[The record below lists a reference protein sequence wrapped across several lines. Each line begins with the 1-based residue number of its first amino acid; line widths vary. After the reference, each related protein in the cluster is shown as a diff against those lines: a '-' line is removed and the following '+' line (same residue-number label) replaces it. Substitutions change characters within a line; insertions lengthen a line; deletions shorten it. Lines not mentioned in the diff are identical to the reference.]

1 MTKSVFTVLL
11 TLSTFLLLI
20 STSADAH
27 HGWRWTSDTNVEVS
41 GVIESAKLGNPHGV
55 LVLNVNGDRWTAE
68 VGQPWRNQRAGLT
81 EELMSVGTDI
91 KIEGQRST
99 DPDELLVKAE
109 SVVIDGKRYVLYP
122 NRS

>member
-1 MTKSVFTVLL
+1 
-11 TLSTFLLLI
+11 
-20 STSADAH
+20 
-27 HGWRWTSDTNVEVS
+27 
-41 GVIESAKLGNPHGV
+41 VIDGPPKLGSLG
-55 LVLNVNGDRWTAE
+55 
-68 VGQPWRNQRAGLT
+68 GQPWRNQRAGLT